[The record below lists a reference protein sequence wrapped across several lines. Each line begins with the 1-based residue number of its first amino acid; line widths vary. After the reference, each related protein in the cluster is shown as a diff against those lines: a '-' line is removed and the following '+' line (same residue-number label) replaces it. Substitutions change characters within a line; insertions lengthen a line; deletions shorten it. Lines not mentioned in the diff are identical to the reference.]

1 MLAYKRIGVTVKS
14 GLDKKLEDEMAE
26 VRELVVKGLAERA
39 KAGIKVRQPL
49 QKLKVKSDKSK
60 LKGEFMG
67 LIKDELNVR
76 EIVFDKNLKEEV
88 VLDTTITPELQ
99 KEGLLRE
106 ILRNIQEMRKKAGYK
121 PKDKARL
128 RYEGEEELK
137 EIFDKDISEDLA
149 HSEKILDIRE
159 TMQYSF
165 ETSLNDEE
173 FNKLVG
179 RTKVL
184 FDKLRKEIEK

>member
-1 MLAYKRIGVTVKS
+1 MSL
-14 GLDKKLEDEMAE
+14 
-26 VRELVVKGLAERA
+26 
-39 KAGIKVRQPL
+39 
-49 QKLKVKSDKSK
+49 KSK
-60 LKGEFMG
+60 LAQCMKEGEKGERHKGLKKIEPERELIDKHLKKAIHNFNAVIDFKNMG
-67 LIKDELNVR
+67 YSDWSASASFYALYHCLLALLIKFGYQSRNQSCTFAFIEDL
-76 EIVFDKNLKEEV
+76 ITKGKISLK
-88 VLDTTITPELQ
+88 L
-99 KEGLLRE
+99 
-106 ILRNIQEMRKKAGYK
+106 
-121 PKDKARL
+121 
-128 RYEGEEELK
+128 EELK

-149 HSEKILDIRE
+149 HSERILDIRE